1 VARLDSFLELVVEQQ
16 ASDLHFHAGKQ
27 PVLRRHGELLRIPFR
42 ELTAAETRRFIL
54 EILSPDQRRRLEEVK
69 ELDLVYDVASLGR
82 FRGNI
87 CHQHHG
93 ISAVF
98 RLIRRDIPTLE
109 ELLLPGSLR
118 RISGLTSGLVL
129 VTGPTGSGKSTT
141 LAALVHE
148 VNRTRRRHI
157 LTVEDPIEFVHS
169 PVRSVVTQREIGT
182 HVRSFGDALKS
193 ALREAPDIIVLGEMR
208 DAETVELALQAAET
222 GVLVFGTLHTN
233 SAAKS
238 ISRMLDT
245 LPAESRSEMRSV
257 LSTVLKA
264 VVSQTLVGRV
274 SGDGRIAA
282 VEILLWTEAV
292 AHLIREDRVFQIEAY
307 LRSQGPKTG
316 MTSLDATLVRFVK
329 ANMITR
335 DEAIRYAS
343 DPASL
348 STRLEQLRYDEI
360 AQSTMVATS

>member
-1 VARLDSFLELVVEQQ
+1 MARLHSFLELVVEQH

-42 ELTAAETRRFIL
+42 ELTGAESRRFVN
-54 EILSPDQRRRLEEVK
+54 EILSPEQRRRLEDQK
-69 ELDLVYDVASLGR
+69 ELDLVYDVPDLGR
-82 FRGNI
+82 FRVNV

-98 RLIRRDIPTLE
+98 RIIRRDIPTLE

-148 VNRTRRRHI
+148 VNRSRRRHI
-157 LTVEDPIEFVHS
+157 LTIEDPIEFVHT
-169 PVRSVVTQREIGT
+169 PVRSVITQREIGT

-208 DAETVELALQAAET
+208 DAETIELALQAAET

-245 LPAESRSEMRSV
+245 LPAESRGEMRAV
-257 LSTVLKA
+257 MSTVLKA
-264 VVSQTLVGRV
+264 VVSQTLLKRV
-274 SGDGRIAA
+274 SGDGRVAA

-307 LRSQGPKTG
+307 LKSQGPKTG
-316 MTSLDATLVRFVK
+316 MTSLDASLQRFVK
-329 ANMITR
+329 ANMVTR
-335 DEAIRYAS
+335 DEALRYAT
-343 DPASL
+343 DPAYLAS
-348 STRLEQLRYDEI
+348 RLDQLRYDEI
-360 AQSTMVATS
+360 AQSTMVAPT